1 MMFDTS
7 TQHAFAPLGAL
18 GHQPGPYQQF
28 GQPPMA
34 GFVPIIGLVPQ
45 SSIVNLVAQSLQQ
58 AQLAGLTQQIAGS
71 PLAGLTPQSLFG
83 HVPGQFGPPQFGQMQ
98 PFGQCAVRAVAVRPA
113 AVWPVAALA
122 VALAGHRGLGGTAP
136 VFRRG
141 GSRHPDLRRLMQRPA
156 DAAFRDVDRLDSGMG
171 RTAGTVR
178 PIGNGNTVYHGGSP
192 NGR

>member
-1 MMFDTS
+1 MFDTS

-98 PFGQCAVRAVAVRPA
+98 PFGQSPFGQSQFGQPQYGQSQLWPSPWQATGGWAGQPQYSGA
-113 AVWPVAALA
+113 AGRGILTY
-122 VALAGHRGLGGTAP
+122 AG
-136 VFRRG
+136 
-141 GSRHPDLRRLMQRPA
+141 
-156 DAAFRDVDRLDSGMG
+156 
-171 RTAGTVR
+171 
-178 PIGNGNTVYHGGSP
+178 
-192 NGR
+192 